1 MAMKDLIEASLRAAF
16 APESVDVV
24 NESHHHIGHP
34 GDDGT
39 GETHF
44 SVRIRAPAFGPMS
57 RIERQ
62 RAVHRALGDLVG
74 RIHALSLDVG

>member
-1 MAMKDLIEASLRAAF
+1 MAMKERIEASLRAAF
-16 APESVDVV
+16 APESLEVV
-24 NESHHHIGHP
+24 NESRHHIGHP
-34 GDDGT
+34 GDDGS
-39 GETHF
+39 GESHF
-44 SVRIRAPAFGPMS
+44 SVRIRAPVFGPMS